1 MNPKVW
7 NEDIS
12 INCPGIGKGNK
23 IKSDSIKKFLK
34 EDSKNETLI
43 LKKRIIPQK

>member
-12 INCPGIGKGNK
+12 INCPGIGKGN
-23 IKSDSIKKFLK
+23 IMKSYRIKKSLK
-34 EDSKNETLI
+34 EDSKNERLI
-43 LKKRIIPQK
+43 LENRIIPQK